1 LEWPGFEL
9 LLSEGNSNMA
19 SKKSD
24 IILEEKTPDGQAVS
38 INSDPIQVPG
48 RKSRGKRRG
57 ERLNRKQINELMRSE
72 KLFRAIFESA
82 AIGILLLDA
91 DNEILECNEALQNML
106 GYDKEELSNF
116 LGIDLVYRRDI
127 KKVRKNDEALLKG
140 KVNSYT
146 VQIRLKKSN
155 RRLLWVKQTIN
166 RIDVEEGDHYFLA
179 TIENIDQRVKAE
191 RKLAQRAEELSRS
204 NAELEQFA
212 YIASHDLQE
221 PLRTISSFV
230 QLLQRRYGEDLDD
243 DARMYIDMA
252 VGGTVRMQAL
262 IKDLLQYSRVQQSPE
277 SKELID
283 MNTVLEEV
291 GTNLKNVAEANS
303 AEVLSELLPSINAN
317 RVQMIQLFQNLIDN
331 AIKFRTEENPEVL
344 ISVQEQGSRY
354 HFTVRDNG
362 IGINPEFQDKIFSI
376 FQRLHGRDEYE
387 GTGIGLAVCKK
398 IVEHHG
404 GRIWIDSKVESGTS
418 FNFTLKK

>member
-1 LEWPGFEL
+1 
-9 LLSEGNSNMA
+9 MA